1 MGEYQGSGTGIPPA
15 GGRGSMDETG
25 YGARPVSHDPRPT
38 GEVETVEEVY
48 ADVASA
54 RWLIPLFGAIVGLG
68 LVVLL
73 VIQLVGSPGNE
84 SDDDASGED
93 ADSSEVDG
101 DSVASSG
108 LSSQELA
115 QAAALRFQDA
125 LNGRSLTRMNFAFDD
140 PAEAQAEFTAIWSDL
155 DDVDFSVEIETV
167 VLAEDEIRT
176 SVPVETTW
184 TLRNIPVAPP
194 PVSEGDDA
202 NSGAVNL
209 QGGTATFATQ
219 GVVDVVQV
227 GTEWQVDWSPT
238 VIDER
243 LLPGDT
249 LVFDRVP
256 ADRAPI
262 LGVGGFELVGERPA
276 VTIGVIPRQAPS
288 LDDVAATLA
297 RLFELDEGAL
307 LDSLRRS
314 PSDDIFAVTVQRP
327 EDIEP
332 LRGELVANPGV
343 VLNESTA
350 ILPPS
355 SGFARGLLGRTGE
368 ATAELIDNSPDQFA
382 RGDIVGRSGLQA
394 AYNER
399 LSGYPGWRIRIN
411 RRFPMTNDQGQQLL
425 PDDPTNVLALT
436 EATAGTPVQTTI
448 DPVTQE
454 AADAAVGQTQQ
465 PSSLVAIRASTGEV
479 LAVAN
484 GPANTTDNFALT
496 GQYPPGSVFKIVTA
510 YAALEQGFTADNEIE
525 CPPTV
530 QVDGREFRN
539 SNFQGFGRV
548 RFRDAFAYS
557 CNTSFIQ
564 VGLGIDRGQLPST
577 ARRFGVGSQYNLGT
591 SAFSGSVPS
600 PGNAVEQ
607 AATSFGQGQ
616 VLASP
621 LSMAVMSATAASGV
635 YFTPQLVL
643 DGAAVEPQA
652 IDRLDEQAANQLRD
666 LMGAVVDYGTG
677 GAARGLP
684 GDRVFAKTGTAQF
697 GTGEPPATHAWFT
710 GFQGDVAF
718 AVLVEGGGAGGAVA
732 GPIAADFLRR
742 INQQQ

>member
-25 YGARPVSHDPRPT
+25 YGARPVAHEPRPT
-38 GEVETVEEVY
+38 GEMEAIGEVY

-73 VIQLVGSPGNE
+73 VVQLTGTPGGGGG
-84 SDDDASGED
+84 SDDAATEGDDTDQSGD
-93 ADSSEVDG
+93 DLT
-101 DSVASSG
+101 SSG
-108 LSSQELA
+108 LGPEEMA
-115 QAAALRFQDA
+115 QAAALRFEDA
-125 LNGRSLTRMNFAFDD
+125 LNGQSLSRMDFAFDD

-155 DDVDFSVEIETV
+155 DNVDFAVDIETV
-167 VLAEDEIRT
+167 VLPEDEIRT

-184 TLRNIPVAPP
+184 TLTNVAVAPP
-194 PVSEGDDA
+194 LNPDGQVAE
-202 NSGAVNL
+202 SGAVDL
-209 QGGTATFATQ
+209 QGGTATFTTN

-262 LGVGGFELVGERPA
+262 LGAGGFELIGERPA
-276 VTIGVIPRQAPS
+276 ISIGVIPRQATS
-288 LDDVAATLA
+288 LDAVGAALA
-297 RLFELDEGAL
+297 RLFELDEAAL
-307 LDSLRRS
+307 IDNLGRS
-314 PSDDIFAVTVQRP
+314 PSDDIFAVAVQRP
-327 EDIEP
+327 EDIEQI
-332 LRGELVANPGV
+332 RGELLSTPGV
-343 VLNESTA
+343 VLSETSA
-350 ILPPS
+350 ILPPT

-368 ATAELIDNSPDQFA
+368 ATAELIDNNPDQFA

-394 AYNER
+394 AYNEQ
-399 LSGYPGWRIRIN
+399 LSGYPGWQIRID
-411 RRFPMTNDQGQQLL
+411 RRFPLADDQGQQLP
-425 PDDPTNVLALT
+425 PDDPANILALT
-436 EATAGTPVQTTI
+436 EPTAGTPIQTTI
-448 DPVTQE
+448 DEAIQQ
-454 AADAAVGQTQQ
+454 AADRVVAQTQQ

-496 GQYPPGSVFKIVTA
+496 GQYPPGSVFKIITA
-510 YAALEQGFTADNEIE
+510 YAALEQGFTADNEID

-530 QVDGREFRN
+530 EVDGREFRN

-548 RFRDAFAYS
+548 SFRDAFAYS

-564 VGLGIDRGQLPST
+564 IGLGIDRNQLPST
-577 ARRFGVGSQYNLGT
+577 ARRFGVGAEYGLGT
-591 SAFSGSVPS
+591 SAFSGSVPT
-600 PGNAVEQ
+600 PGNSVDQ
-607 AATSFGQGQ
+607 AATAFGQGQ

-643 DGAAVEPQA
+643 DGDVVEPQA

-677 GAARGLP
+677 GAARGVP
-684 GDRVFAKTGTAQF
+684 GERVLAKTGTAQF
-697 GTGEPPATHAWFT
+697 GTGDPPATHAWFT

-718 AVLVEGGGAGGAVA
+718 AVLVEGGGAGGSVA
-732 GPIAADFLRR
+732 GPIAAEFLRQ
-742 INQQQ
+742 IAQQ